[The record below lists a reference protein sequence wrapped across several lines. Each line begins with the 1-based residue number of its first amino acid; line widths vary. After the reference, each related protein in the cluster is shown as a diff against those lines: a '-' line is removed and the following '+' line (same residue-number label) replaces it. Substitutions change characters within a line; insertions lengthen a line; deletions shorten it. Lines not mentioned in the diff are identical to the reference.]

1 LKTDPRGA
9 RQLILG
15 GRGRILMNAKARA
28 GRENA
33 WPGLFNEQPSGEFRH
48 TEEQLQRLFFRNCW
62 RQGFAVPAFW
72 IAEIS

>member
-28 GRENA
+28 GREKA

-48 TEEQLQRLFFRNCW
+48 TEEQLQCIVFPELLAARLCRTSILD
-62 RQGFAVPAFW
+62 R
-72 IAEIS
+72 